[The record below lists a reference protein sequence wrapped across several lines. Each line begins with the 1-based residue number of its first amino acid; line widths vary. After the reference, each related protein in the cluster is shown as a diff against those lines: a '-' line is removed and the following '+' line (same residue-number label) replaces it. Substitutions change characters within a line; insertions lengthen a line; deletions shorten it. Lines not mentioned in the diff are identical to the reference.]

1 MDALQATICFK
12 KTAPGTSWRLSSSKS
27 FSPLSLLLAWPA
39 SIGCRQ
45 DHIFHSNHFHLIILG
60 VLLIYFWWLQ
70 ALTALLGG
78 AFALGFLPETR
89 DKTFTQLE
97 NIFSRNSGEKEL
109 VWIIVFGIPE
119 INVIKFPNRSDLL
132 LERWRCK
139 DDIELFR
146 WRITLQMDCFFFC
159 LNCPEIYRCCQLQ
172 AFFVS
177 YIELFTW
184 NERCSEQ
191 ISQVALFWQK
201 PECRARWRRVRQPT
215 PPLCCANLQP
225 SSCASEANLWSSL
238 QTFLFL
244 S

>member
-1 MDALQATICFK
+1 M
-12 KTAPGTSWRLSSSKS
+12 
-27 FSPLSLLLAWPA
+27 
-39 SIGCRQ
+39 
-45 DHIFHSNHFHLIILG
+45 
-60 VLLIYFWWLQ
+60 LQ

-177 YIELFTW
+177 YIEFFTW

>member
-1 MDALQATICFK
+1 M
-12 KTAPGTSWRLSSSKS
+12 APGVDCSPWRSFCSWLPPRDAGQDFHAAWKHFLS
-27 FSPLSLLLAWPA
+27 
-39 SIGCRQ
+39 Q
-45 DHIFHSNHFHLIILG
+45 
-60 VLLIYFWWLQ
+60 
-70 ALTALLGG
+70 LGG
-78 AFALGFLPETR
+78 E
-89 DKTFTQLE
+89 
-97 NIFSRNSGEKEL
+97 
-109 VWIIVFGIPE
+109 GIGLNYCVRHPPE

-177 YIELFTW
+177 YIEFFTW
-184 NERCSEQ
+184 NQRCSEQ
-191 ISQVALFWQK
+191 ISQVALFLQK
-201 PECRARWRRVRQPT
+201 PECRARWRRVKQPP

-225 SSCASEANLWSSL
+225 SSCASEANRWSSL
-238 QTFLFL
+238 QTFWFL

>member
-1 MDALQATICFK
+1 MHCKPRSALK
-12 KTAPGTSWRLSSSKS
+12 KRPQVHLGVCPAQDLFLRCRCCWHGR
-27 FSPLSLLLAWPA
+27 LLLAA
-39 SIGCRQ
+39 GRIISSTVTISIW
-45 DHIFHSNHFHLIILG
+45 SLG
-60 VLLIYFWWLQ
+60 VVIYFWWLQ

-109 VWIIVFGIPE
+109 VWIIVFGITE

-191 ISQVALFWQK
+191 ISQVALFWRGLSAGQGGVGLGNHL
-201 PECRARWRRVRQPT
+201 CVVQICNHRVVPLRPT
-215 PPLCCANLQP
+215 AGHLCK
-225 SSCASEANLWSSL
+225 
-238 QTFLFL
+238 LFDF
-244 S
+244 